1 MSGFFDDEVE
11 AADHEPAGSAPRRSR
26 ALLWTAVVLAGLFV
40 AFTGF
45 SSFWTE
51 RLWFE
56 SVGYGG
62 VFSTL
67 IWTRILLF
75 LVFGTLVAAVV
86 AANMLLAYRLRPMF
100 RPASPEQVS
109 LDRYRDVVA
118 PRRVWL
124 VAGIATVVGIFAGA
138 SAAGEWRAFLLWRN
152 SVSFGREDPYFKRD
166 LGFYVF
172 ELPWLHYLVEL
183 VMVVTV
189 VALIAAGLV
198 HYLFGGI
205 RLQNKRDRFSPG
217 AQAQLSALVGVFV
230 LAKAVGYWLGRF
242 DLLTQKHALFT
253 GVNYTA
259 DHAVLPARNILT
271 GIALICAIL
280 FFLNVWR
287 RTWLLPSVGLALLVL
302 SAVLLGMIWP
312 GVVQRFQVDPSEA
325 DKEAPYIQANIEA
338 TRAAYNL
345 EDTVVEPY
353 SGISPLPDTELARA
367 ALNTPGIRLIDPR
380 LVQPI
385 FEQKQQV
392 RGYYSVAPVLDV
404 DRYDI
409 PPGDGKAPIERDLVL
424 GVRELDQAGLPEN
437 SKNWANL
444 HTVYTHGYGMIAAYG
459 NQKAADNA
467 LQVTGDEPAWAEKD
481 IPPQGQL
488 TDLTPDGYEGRIYF
502 GEKSP
507 DYSVVGKV
515 AADSPD
521 IELDLPGG
529 SDEGSAESTTTYD
542 GKAGVD
548 IGNLFH
554 KVLFA
559 MRFGDGNLVLS
570 GRVHENSKILFHR
583 NPREMVE
590 KVAPWLTVDEDPFPA
605 VVDGRVVWMLD
616 GYTATD
622 RYPLSQ
628 LGSFEDM
635 TTDSLA
641 QNTTFQT
648 LPTDEINYMR
658 NAVKATVDAYDGTVK
673 LYAWDESDPILKAWT
688 KAFPGTVLQR
698 SEIPEDVLAHMRYPE
713 DLFKVQRYQLAS
725 YHVTDPNDF
734 YERNDQWEVPLDP
747 DKQTSLQPPYR
758 LTVQTPSGDE
768 VPTFS
773 LTSVYVP
780 AKRDNLAAFL
790 SADAAAD
797 QDGYG
802 TLRVLRLPSTSQIP
816 GPGQIANLFAA
827 NDEIQNELVAFTR
840 TNSKAVYGNLLTLP
854 VGGGLLYVQPL
865 YALKE
870 QSTASYPVLKFVLV
884 SLGSR
889 SGIGT
894 TLGEAINDV
903 LDIAPSE
910 TPSRPPGGGGDGGG
924 GGQGGEE
931 QPTGSKAVQ
940 IRRLLNAADVLFAE
954 ADNALRAGNLEQ
966 YAAKVA
972 AARDKIEQALTLAN
986 QTKEPAKP

>member
-11 AADHEPAGSAPRRSR
+11 AADHEPAGPAPRRSR

-62 VFSTL
+62 VFSKL
-67 IWTRILLF
+67 IWTRVLLF

-100 RPASPEQVS
+100 RPASPEQAS
-109 LDRYRDVVA
+109 LDRYRDALA

-138 SAAGEWRAFLLWRN
+138 SAAGQWRTFLLWRN

-189 VALIAAGLV
+189 VALIAAGVV

-259 DHAVLPARNILT
+259 DHAVLPARNILA
-271 GIALICAIL
+271 GIALICAVL

-312 GVVQRFQVDPSEA
+312 GVMQRFQVDPSEA

-409 PPGDGKAPIERDLVL
+409 PPAEGKAAIERDLVL

-459 NQKAADNA
+459 NQKAADNLA
-467 LQVTGDEPAWAEKD
+467 QVTGDEPAWAEKD

-488 TDLTPDGYEGRIYF
+488 TDLSPDGYEGRIYF

-515 AADSPD
+515 SADSPD

-548 IGNLFH
+548 IGTLFH

-698 SEIPEDVLAHMRYPE
+698 SEIPEDILAHMRYPE

-780 AKRDNLAAFL
+780 AKRDNLASFL
-790 SADAAAD
+790 SVDAAAD

-910 TPSRPPGGGGDGGG
+910 TPSRPPGGGGGGG
-924 GGQGGEE
+924 GAGQGGEE

-972 AARDKIEQALTLAN
+972 AARDKIEQALALAN
-986 QTKEPAKP
+986 QTKEPAKS